1 MLLLEERLKASAGV
15 KPVRVSLELVLDAFE
30 WSHIILF
37 LLRALGCWACG
48 LLYFTSLL
56 HEFIEHVVLEDRV
69 VQELE
74 IFKIF
79 DCVLLA

>member
-1 MLLLEERLKASAGV
+1 MLLLEERFEASAGV
-15 KPVRVSLELVLDAFE
+15 EPVRVSLELVLDAFE
-30 WSHIILF
+30 RSHVIL
-37 LLRALGCWACG
+37 LLFGALGCWACS

-56 HEFIEHVVLEDRV
+56 HEFVEHVVLEYRV